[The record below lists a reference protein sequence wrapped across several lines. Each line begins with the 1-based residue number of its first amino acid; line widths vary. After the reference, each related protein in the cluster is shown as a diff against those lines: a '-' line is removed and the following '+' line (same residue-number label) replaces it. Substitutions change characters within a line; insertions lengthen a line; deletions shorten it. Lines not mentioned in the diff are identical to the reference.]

1 VGKHLQLLPG
11 LRGRS
16 GLRQQFRTPLVV
28 LMCMVGLVLLIACA
42 NVANLLVAR
51 SAARQREIAIRM
63 ALGAGHGRIVRQLL
77 VESLFL
83 ALLAGAFGLFL
94 ASWTGSL
101 LLRALPFA
109 EASRVLSAQP
119 DLRIVLFA
127 LAVSVLTGV
136 LFGLFPALQSAR
148 ARLATTLKEEG
159 AAVVGGTHVRFRQGL
174 AVAQVALSLLLL
186 IGAGLFGRSL
196 YNLRHLDPGFAP
208 ERLLTLSVDPSLNGY
223 GQDRII
229 ALFQKLQDDLAAL
242 PGVVSASMAEQP
254 LLADA
259 QDMRTVNVDGYT
271 PREEENMNPNTNAVG
286 PGYFRTLGIPV
297 LAGREFTERDD
308 AGAPRVAVVNETFA
322 RYFFGNESAVGRRFG
337 TGDRNPRTIEIV
349 GVVKDGKANTLR
361 EKTPRFFYLP
371 YKQGER
377 LSGMTFY
384 VRTAQAPEAA
394 AEGLRGVVRRADP
407 TLPVFDLKTMETQ
420 VGDSLFVERMIAA
433 LSAAFGVLATL
444 LAAIGLYGLVSYT
457 VVRRTREIGIR
468 VALGADRGRV
478 LGLVL
483 REVAAMAGLG
493 IALGLPAA
501 WALSRVVEAQL
512 YGLSATDPLT
522 MVLATAGLAGTALLA
537 GYFPARRAT
546 RVDPMVA
553 LRYE

>member
-1 VGKHLQLLPG
+1 
-11 LRGRS
+11 
-16 GLRQQFRTPLVV
+16 
-28 LMCMVGLVLLIACA
+28 
-42 NVANLLVAR
+42 
-51 SAARQREIAIRM
+51 
-63 ALGAGHGRIVRQLL
+63 
-77 VESLFL
+77 
-83 ALLAGAFGLFL
+83 
-94 ASWTGSL
+94 
-101 LLRALPFA
+101 
-109 EASRVLSAQP
+109 
-119 DLRIVLFA
+119 
-127 LAVSVLTGV
+127 VS
-136 LFGLFPALQSAR
+136 
-148 ARLATTLKEEG
+148 
-159 AAVVGGTHVRFRQGL
+159 
-174 AVAQVALSLLLL
+174 
-186 IGAGLFGRSL
+186 
-196 YNLRHLDPGFAP
+196 
-208 ERLLTLSVDPSLNGY
+208 
-223 GQDRII
+223 
-229 ALFQKLQDDLAAL
+229 
-242 PGVVSASMAEQP
+242 
-254 LLADA
+254 
-259 QDMRTVNVDGYT
+259 VDGYT

-308 AGAPRVAVVNETFA
+308 AGAPRVAVVNEAFA

-384 VRTAQAPEAA
+384 VRTAEAPEAA

-522 MVLATAGLAGTALLA
+522 MALATAGLAGTALLA